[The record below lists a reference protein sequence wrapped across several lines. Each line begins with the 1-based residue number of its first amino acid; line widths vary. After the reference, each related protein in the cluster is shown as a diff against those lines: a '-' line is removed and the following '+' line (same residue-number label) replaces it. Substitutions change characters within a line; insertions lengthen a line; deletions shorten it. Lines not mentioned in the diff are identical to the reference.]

1 MLAASAYGFRYRRW
15 VVAAVLLYCLTAIWL
30 LTGSPWSAW
39 FLSLALLYV
48 AEPAAA
54 ALTTPYF
61 AALENGSLIFYG
73 YFGRTR
79 YRFALQGSV
88 FEYRQTQH
96 GWQRRCQLLVHTPQ
110 RRHALVLDACAHRG
124 FFLLTDLSRAAD
136 TPFFRLSQQHQ
147 HPCHVAIRSDFERPA
162 MNFQDHLA
170 TFPDIAHLAGLDIE
184 DAAGHTVHHIPAVE
198 GKLGSLKLY
207 YALCQRFNGRLDAEA
222 AAQGLLWFAEHT
234 ADAQAHPGKHPNVDF
249 LQTVAAEHQVFRLKP
264 LSK

>member
-1 MLAASAYGFRYRRW
+1 M
-15 VVAAVLLYCLTAIWL
+15 
-30 LTGSPWSAW
+30 
-39 FLSLALLYV
+39 
-48 AEPAAA
+48 AA
-54 ALTTPYF
+54 ALLWCL
-61 AALENGSLIFYG
+61 AALLFPL
-73 YFGRTR
+73 
-79 YRFALQGSV
+79 AQ
-88 FEYRQTQH
+88 
-96 GWQRRCQLLVHTPQ
+96 Q
-110 RRHALVLDACAHRG
+110 RRHPARLTAAL
-124 FFLLTDLSRAAD
+124 S
-136 TPFFRLSQQHQ
+136 
-147 HPCHVAIRSDFERPA
+147 ERPA

-170 TFPDIAHLAGLDIE
+170 TFPDIVHLAGLDIE

>member
-39 FLSLALLYV
+39 FLSLALLYA

-73 YFGRTR
+73 YFGRIR
-79 YRFALQGSV
+79 YRFALQGNV

-110 RRHALVLDACAHRG
+110 RRHALVLDFRRLCAPRLFPAHRPQSRRRHPL
-124 FFLLTDLSRAAD
+124 FPSLTATSASLPCCH
-136 TPFFRLSQQHQ
+136 PF
-147 HPCHVAIRSDFERPA
+147 
-162 MNFQDHLA
+162 
-170 TFPDIAHLAGLDIE
+170 
-184 DAAGHTVHHIPAVE
+184 
-198 GKLGSLKLY
+198 
-207 YALCQRFNGRLDAEA
+207 
-222 AAQGLLWFAEHT
+222 
-234 ADAQAHPGKHPNVDF
+234 
-249 LQTVAAEHQVFRLKP
+249 
-264 LSK
+264 